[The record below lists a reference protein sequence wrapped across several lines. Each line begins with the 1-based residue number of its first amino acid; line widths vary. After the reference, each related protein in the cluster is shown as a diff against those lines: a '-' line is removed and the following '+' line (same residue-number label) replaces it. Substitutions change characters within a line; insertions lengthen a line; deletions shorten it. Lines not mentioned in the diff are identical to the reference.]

1 MFWGAR
7 TFIAYLLWQITSHV
21 VYNIC
26 LIVDDL
32 NVWSISLIDSF
43 VYIDVIFPP
52 LHVILNRSFW
62 IDVFIV
68 KRVHF
73 DSANVVLEKL

>member
-1 MFWGAR
+1 MVWGAR

-32 NVWSISLIDSF
+32 NVRSISLINSF
-43 VYIDVIFPP
+43 VNIDIILPP
-52 LHVILNRSFW
+52 FIVVLSRSIW
-62 IDVFIV
+62 VNVFIV
-68 KRVHF
+68 RSVYV
-73 DSANVVLEKL
+73 DCSTNVVLK